1 MDGLLLK
8 EENILDKTKKYTI
21 VFVVICFIIIG
32 VIGIY
37 RTTTPLPKVKPVAEK
52 TETVETPQKEDTLT
66 TKEDK
71 KETQDKPKKEK
82 QPETTKKEKKQ
93 TTNTTTNQTTQQTPQ
108 EKPKH
113 EEVKPQKDKVQVSI
127 QGADVFTI
135 NQTIEIEKDQ
145 SVYDV
150 LKSLATMK
158 KIDINTNGFGPAIY
172 VRGINGLNEFD
183 QGSQSGWKY
192 KVNGT
197 FPSASAGTYKVNNG
211 DKVEWIYII
220 NE

>member
-32 VIGIY
+32 VVGIY
-37 RTTTPLPKVKPVAEK
+37 RTTTPLPKEKPVAEK

-71 KETQDKPKKEK
+71 KETEDKPKKEK
-82 QPETTKKEKKQ
+82 QP
-93 TTNTTTNQTTQQTPQ
+93 TNTTTNQTTKQTPQ

-113 EEVKPQKDKVQVSI
+113 EEVKPQKDKVQVNI

-183 QGSQSGWKY
+183 RGSQSGWKY